1 MNGYI
6 CCMGIP
12 SKSFLLR
19 HKLIS
24 GLRDLD
30 VKGIRRL
37 SVSLPHWLLPPG
49 DQIGKH
55 VLKTLHGVK
64 LLIDPTIDQGV
75 ELSLYQTGTYEKGTI
90 QLLNQFLKPGSVFLD
105 VGANIGLMSCVAGK
119 RVGETGKV
127 IAVEANPKT
136 VEILQYNIEINDLRN
151 VEVLPVGVSDEV
163 GKALIYENWNVN
175 RGGASLISQ
184 SGEPGIEI
192 RVETLDHLYEPEAPL
207 DLVKIDVEGKEPEV
221 IAGGLAWFRKQL
233 PVFIV
238 EVSEARGNH
247 SGATP
252 QQTVDAIRQ
261 LGDYRF
267 FKQKGTKER
276 RGPLV
281 PVLSDS
287 DLPEHDNIIAVPIR

>member
-1 MNGYI
+1 MNGYF

-37 SVSLPHWLLPPG
+37 SVSLPYWLLPPG
-49 DQIGKH
+49 EKVGKH
-55 VLKTLHGVK
+55 VLKTLHGVD
-64 LLIDPTIDQGV
+64 LLIDPTIDRGV
-75 ELSLYQTGTYEKGTI
+75 ELSLYETGTYEKGTI
-90 QLLNQFLKPGSVFLD
+90 QLLHQFLKPGSVFLD

-119 RVGETGKV
+119 RVGEAGKV

-136 VEILQYNIEINDLRN
+136 VEILQYNIEINNLQN
-151 VEVLPVGVSDEV
+151 VEILPVGVSDEV
-163 GKALIYENWNVN
+163 GSALIYENWTVN
-175 RGGASLISQ
+175 RGGASLIKHAD
-184 SGEPGIEI
+184 EPGIEI
-192 RVETLDHLYEPEAPL
+192 RIETLDHLYEPEAQL

-238 EVSEARGNH
+238 EVSESRGNQ

-252 QQTVDAIRQ
+252 QQTVDAIRRV
-261 LGDYRF
+261 GDYRF

-281 PVLSDS
+281 PIRSDEE
-287 DLPEHDNIIAVPIR
+287 LPEHDNVIAIPIR